1 MTVTDTLT
9 ANAETPPPPP
19 PATLG
24 FQGKHGKN
32 PLAETGLRTMCGR
45 FRTGPVPARPH
56 GAPPALI
63 VVAVATGAGRLS
75 MALASNAETRV
86 TPLLTTE
93 ADVALVAAVCRV
105 EAAACGEEGFADRQE
120 AAEAGVTR
128 TTTMVDDARRFMAAA
143 VRMVAAGGVFT
154 VLHWITLRALLLS
167 VLPAGIG
174 APFRARTDSALAPG
188 QLTVVGGHLQV
199 GEPLDPAAR
208 RAAEEETGVRI
219 TPFQQELRGI
229 LHHHDPDGMDRIT
242 DVFVAHSSSRALNRP
257 AQGGA
262 L

>member
-1 MTVTDTLT
+1 
-9 ANAETPPPPP
+9 
-19 PATLG
+19 
-24 FQGKHGKN
+24 
-32 PLAETGLRTMCGR
+32 LAETGLRTMCGR
-45 FRTGPVPARPH
+45 LRTGPVPARPH
-56 GAPPALI
+56 GAPPAL
-63 VVAVATGAGRLS
+63 VVAAVATGAGRLS
-75 MALASNAETRV
+75 MVLASYAETRV

-128 TTTMVDDARRFMAAA
+128 TTTMPDDAQRFMTAA

-174 APFRARTDSALAPG
+174 APLRARTDSAPAPG
-188 QLTVVGGHLQV
+188 QLTVVGAHLQV
-199 GEPLDPAAR
+199 GEPLDRAAR

-219 TPFQQELRGI
+219 TPFQQELRGGV
-229 LHHHDPDGMDRIT
+229 HHHGPDGMDRIT
-242 DVFVAHSSSRALNRP
+242 DVFVARPSSRALNRP